1 MREISLDEC
10 RRVSGGGDITVTG
23 RRPPRHQ
30 NNAADDLVR
39 IRDGSGSGDD
49 YYDRF
54 DDDSGGGGG
63 GGGGGH
69 AAEEPELVDTNG
81 DGVPDSPEIVV
92 TATVTHDQIHTIN
105 ELAGWYQWGQNLALG
120 LVAGERL
127 MVSSLTAVQ
136 QLAAGTAISG
146 TTSLPSIDEAHYQ
159 ANWDYLYWVQVGANK
174 GYTPKGGMIYLP

>member
-1 MREISLDEC
+1 MGNMREISLDEC
-10 RRVSGGGDITVTG
+10 RRVSGGGDIVVTG
-23 RRPPRHQ
+23 RKTVPKHE
-30 NNAADDLVR
+30 NNAVDDLVR
-39 IRDGSGSGDD
+39 IRDSGWGDD
-49 YYDRF
+49 YDRF
-54 DDDSGGGGG
+54 DDDSGGRGGG
-63 GGGGGH
+63 GGD
-69 AAEEPELVDTNG
+69 AAEEPELVDTDG

-146 TTSLPSIDEAHYQ
+146 TTSLPSIDESHYQ
-159 ANWDYLYWVQVGANK
+159 ANWNYLYWAQVGANK
-174 GYTPKGGMIYLP
+174 GYTPEGGMIYLP